1 MHSAAAMVR
10 IDIVKRAPGRASML
24 GWGFSLLA
32 HLLAVAWL
40 LNASPLRQAGTEA
53 GQAKRIEVRL
63 VPIVPEAARATA
75 APHAAAPRPG
85 SLPAPPRP
93 LRRGHVVSPTSSPTR
108 QNAPADMP
116 KPAETKAATDMPAGA
131 TAPAATVPVDMA
143 AARTTA
149 RLLARESGK
158 GLVALPAR
166 KPVVDPNADRQV
178 VDPMERAR
186 RPDCQ
191 TARAGST
198 NLLANVALLAVDL
211 AKNAI
216 DD

>member
-1 MHSAAAMVR
+1 MKHAPS
-10 IDIVKRAPGRASML
+10 RAPLL

-40 LNASPLRQAGTEA
+40 WHASPRRQAVTEV
-53 GQAKRIEVRL
+53 GQIKRIEVRL
-63 VPIVPEAARATA
+63 VPIV
-75 APHAAAPRPG
+75 AAAAQAASAPR
-85 SLPAPPRP
+85 RP
-93 LRRGHVVSPTSSPTR
+93 LPRARGVSPASSPTR
-108 QNAPADMP
+108 QEPPADVSNR
-116 KPAETKAATDMPAGA
+116 ADTNTGEDMPPAG
-131 TAPAATVPVDMA
+131 TAPAVTAPVDMA

-178 VDPMERAR
+178 VDPIERAR
-186 RPDCQ
+186 RRDCQ
-191 TARAGST
+191 TARAEST
-198 NLLANVALLAVDL
+198 NLLANVALLAIDL

-216 DD
+216 DDSGCKW